1 MFQKG
6 NEWTIEEAQKY
17 VDQKW
22 ERLLERT
29 GE

>member
-1 MFQKG
+1 M
-6 NEWTIEEAQKY
+6 IEEAQAY

-29 GE
+29 GA